1 MLNTENKQTIGGS
14 QTPTSSM
21 MELFVMIKYQEAITH
36 WQNNSSLDD
45 VGIDDLPLNA
55 IIFSFHD
62 NLVSMIKLEAWRRT
76 LEAKTRGLNYF
87 TYWYPLSFSQFK
99 EYNLLLPLVVGIGA
113 TWGNSKIQKVLYSEK
128 ISKPIKY
135 FSESTKYFND

>member
-1 MLNTENKQTIGGS
+1 
-14 QTPTSSM
+14 
-21 MELFVMIKYQEAITH
+21 
-36 WQNNSSLDD
+36 
-45 VGIDDLPLNA
+45 
-55 IIFSFHD
+55 
-62 NLVSMIKLEAWRRT
+62 MIKLEAWRRT

-113 TWGNSKIQKVLYSEK
+113 TGGNSKIQKVLYSEK

>member
-1 MLNTENKQTIGGS
+1 
-14 QTPTSSM
+14 M
-21 MELFVMIKYQEAITH
+21 M
-36 WQNNSSLDD
+36 
-45 VGIDDLPLNA
+45 NA

-87 TYWYPLSFSQFK
+87 IYLYLLSFSQFK
-99 EYNLLLPLVVGIGA
+99 EYNLLHSLGVGNGA
-113 TWGNSKIQKVLYSEK
+113 TWGNSKIQRKVFYSKK

-135 FSESTKYFND
+135 FSEFTKHFND